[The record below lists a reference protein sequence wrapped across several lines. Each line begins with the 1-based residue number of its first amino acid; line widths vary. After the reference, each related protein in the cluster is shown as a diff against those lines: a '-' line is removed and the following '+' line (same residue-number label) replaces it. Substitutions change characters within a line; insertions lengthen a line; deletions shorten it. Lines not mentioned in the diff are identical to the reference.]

1 MVVPVNINTTITTSY
16 NVTYIIA
23 TYAGTDT
30 WYSLELHLQ
39 SLFMY
44 ALSPKVCLRIVV
56 VTPDSGED
64 GHPLYYQHN
73 KWTKLFSSV
82 GVNYNVLQ
90 YVGDNK
96 HASYDQW
103 IQGYQAYPITDGGYY
118 IFVEDDYVL
127 DPVSYRC
134 KSDENGGEDVFEMW
148 IKYYNDT
155 VDDRGGYMCTY
166 AGQTEHKFHSVI
178 SNGIVSSKTMQNL
191 DTICKANNKTLLTH
205 YYDCATHCGVAQIA
219 FSDLFLT
226 CDIPVISMHEHFAA
240 IFWSSYR
247 HKVERYSQPDLP
259 RILVPIQFLTCRP
272 EYDVVNRASSDRRI
286 VLSSDSVQP
295 VQADSDV
302 RVG

>member
-1 MVVPVNINTTITTSY
+1 MVVPVNVNNSPY
-16 NVTYIIA
+16 HVTYVIA

-30 WYSLELHLQ
+30 WFSLELHLQ

-44 ALSPKVCLRIVV
+44 ALSSPKKIQLHVVV
-56 VTPDSGED
+56 VTPDPGVD

-73 KWTKLFSSV
+73 KWTKLFGKV
-82 GVNYNVLQ
+82 GVDYNVVE

-103 IQGYQAYPITDGGYY
+103 IQGYQAHPTDDDGYY
-118 IFVEDDYVL
+118 VFAEDDYVL
-127 DPVSYRC
+127 DPASYRQE
-134 KSDENGGEDVFEMW
+134 SVEAIAEDVFEMW

-155 VDDRGGYMCTY
+155 VDDRGAYMCTY
-166 AGQTEHKFHSVI
+166 AGQTEHKFHAVI
-178 SNGIVSSKTMQNL
+178 SNGIVSSKTMKHL
-191 DTICKANNKTLLTH
+191 DAICKANNKTLLDR
-205 YYDCATHCGVAQIA
+205 YYDCTIHCGVAQIA

-247 HKVERYSQPDLP
+247 HRIERYSPQDLP

-272 EYDVVNRASSDRRI
+272 EYDVVNKAASDRRI
-286 VLSSDSVQP
+286 VLSSDSVQTIP
-295 VQADSDV
+295 AV
-302 RVG
+302 